1 MKADLVNK
9 MIVTL
14 IFMLASCTN
23 YVFASDQIKNDT
35 AIIAKTD
42 TIDCYSEKV
51 IIEYPLL
58 SKAKYDNYEEG
69 FFKMISC
76 YPDTAAIV
84 FHFGSMVNL
93 PLTDLSDK
101 IIESRFILGKDVRI
115 IRGYYVKNGRKKFF
129 REDNFFRYNIT
140 IVYYN
145 VETTALDRYEHY
157 FNNVKI
163 IKVK

>member
-14 IFMLASCTN
+14 IFMLASWTN

-93 PLTDLSDK
+93 PLTYK
-101 IIESRFILGKDVRI
+101 IP
-115 IRGYYVKNGRKKFF
+115 
-129 REDNFFRYNIT
+129 
-140 IVYYN
+140 
-145 VETTALDRYEHY
+145 
-157 FNNVKI
+157 
-163 IKVK
+163 

>member
-14 IFMLASCTN
+14 IFMLASWTN

-58 SKAKYDNYEEG
+58 SKAKYDNYEES

-145 VETTALDRYEHY
+145 VVFTTDYYSIFYR
-157 FNNVKI
+157 
-163 IKVK
+163 

>member
-1 MKADLVNK
+1 
-9 MIVTL
+9 
-14 IFMLASCTN
+14 
-23 YVFASDQIKNDT
+23 
-35 AIIAKTD
+35 
-42 TIDCYSEKV
+42 
-51 IIEYPLL
+51 
-58 SKAKYDNYEEG
+58 
-69 FFKMISC
+69 MISC

-145 VETTALDRYEHY
+145 VEITALDRYEHY